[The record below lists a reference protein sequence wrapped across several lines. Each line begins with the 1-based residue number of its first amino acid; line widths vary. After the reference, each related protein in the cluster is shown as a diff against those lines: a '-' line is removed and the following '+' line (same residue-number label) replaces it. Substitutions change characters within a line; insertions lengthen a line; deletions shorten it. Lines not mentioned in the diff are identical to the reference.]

1 MRRPSSRISPEAMR
15 PGGSSR
21 PMMALPVSDLPA
33 PDSPTTPKT
42 SPGAMSNDTSST
54 ASKVPRRVGNS
65 TRRFFTSRSG
75 GLLEVVIGSFGPRA
89 SRALLSL
96 RARDPSASSGQAA
109 RGPERY
115 ERTSSQLRV
124 QRVAQPVAQKVH
136 RQNQGGERDAGEH
149 GDPPVA
155 RLQHLVAEANQRA
168 ERGLGRRQADAQ
180 ERQRRLGDDGEAEI
194 DG

>member
-75 GLLEVVIGSFGPRA
+75 GLLEEPAINV
-89 SRALLSL
+89 LLS
-96 RARDPSASSGQAA
+96 RVGPSCS
-109 RGPERY
+109 P
-115 ERTSSQLRV
+115 QLWI
-124 QRVAQPVAQKVH
+124 QGVAQPVAQKVH
-136 RQNQGGERDAGEH
+136 GQDQGGQGDAGEH
-149 GDPPVA
+149 G
-155 RLQHLVAEANQRA
+155 
-168 ERGLGRRQADAQ
+168 
-180 ERQRRLGDDGEAEI
+180 
-194 DG
+194 